1 MAPTPLPEVLRRAAP
16 GTRRAASG
24 AAAAYGRKLNGLER
38 ALRRFGPSRATI
50 DAVLDEVRLKLDTF
64 PYRVYQPVRLLGLRS
79 AARDTATAS
88 RFEAMLPVI
97 EGTGAE
103 DAVDVGCNF
112 GWYVLQFAERGIAT
126 IGIEESPPA
135 YRSALLAIRRSEASN
150 VGILAMRITPE
161 TASLVPTADAMLML
175 SVWHHFVRSFGLAGA
190 TDMLETIWA
199 RTRRV
204 MVFETGEDEMGPEF
218 RLPTF
223 EPDTRTWLTD
233 YLETTCEGS
242 EVIHLGLHDAFDADA
257 RPCRRNLF
265 AVVRAN

>member
-1 MAPTPLPEVLRRAAP
+1 L
-16 GTRRAASG
+16 
-24 AAAAYGRKLNGLER
+24 
-38 ALRRFGPSRATI
+38 LRRFGPSRPKI

-64 PYRVYQPVRLLGLRS
+64 PYRLYQPMPWLGLRG

-97 EGTGAE
+97 ERTASE

-112 GWYVLQFAERGIAT
+112 GWYVLRLAERGIAT

-135 YRSALLAIRRSEASN
+135 YRSALLAVRRSGASN

-161 TASLVPTADAMLML
+161 TASLVPTADAMLVL
-175 SVWHHFVRSFGLAGA
+175 SVWHHFVRSFGLADA
-190 TDMLETIWA
+190 TEILETLWS

-204 MVFETGEDEMGPEF
+204 LFFETGEAEMGPEF

-223 EPDTRTWLTD
+223 EPNAQTWLTG
-233 YLETTCEGS
+233 YLERTCEGS
-242 EVIHLGLHDAFDADA
+242 EVLHLGLHDAFDAGA
-257 RPCRRNLF
+257 LPCRRNLF
-265 AVVRAN
+265 AVVRAD